1 MSGHTPRAAHFIDQA
16 ASSATRR
23 NTALRTFGELRVA
36 CGTIL
41 VVLVVFTKEIP
52 QSIKSKVKVSHN
64 FIDLSSCIL
73 ASHMSFWNNA
83 EWKLICQNIFDDA
96 IGSEYRRDAPYIKLI
111 VPIHLCS
118 ISMKHKP
125 NQLGRAVAVASQ
137 GGM

>member
-1 MSGHTPRAAHFIDQA
+1 M
-16 ASSATRR
+16 
-23 NTALRTFGELRVA
+23 A
-36 CGTIL
+36 CGKI
-41 VVLVVFTKEIP
+41 LVVFTEEIP
-52 QSIKSKVKVSHN
+52 QSIKSKEKGSQV

-73 ASHMSFWNNA
+73 ASHMSFWDNA

-118 ISMKHKP
+118 VSMKNKP
-125 NQLGRAVAVASQ
+125 NQLGRAVAVTVQ